1 MHEQNKTINKYIE
14 NIKWNKKEIWELKII
29 TNEIQNFLE
38 VYKGRFEQEELVG
51 QNTSVEIIKSE
62 EQKEKIY
69 ILKKSEC
76 TLWQSQKRENK

>member
-38 VYKGRFEQEELVG
+38 VYKGRFEQEEELVG
-51 QNTSVEIIKSE
+51 
-62 EQKEKIY
+62 
-69 ILKKSEC
+69 
-76 TLWQSQKRENK
+76 